1 MSSIN
6 VFSLQFPTSNKFTL
20 VNLCFPFAPTISEHW
35 KLEQF
40 HFWTMRTKRRMK
52 KMSMPTSRMPQN
64 TKLALPALTLMT
76 SVLDKTS
83 RCAPAPEEWREAR
96 VP

>member
-20 VNLCFPFAPTISEHW
+20 VNLCFPFAPIISEHW

-40 HFWTMRTKRRMK
+40 HFWTMRTKRWMK
-52 KMSMPTSRMPQN
+52 KMSTPTSRMHLN

-76 SVLDKTS
+76 SVLDKTP
-83 RCAPAPEEWREAR
+83 RCAPAPEEW
-96 VP
+96 